1 MSRSLPALARFLPAL
16 GVMTMIFALSH
27 QPADDLPSLL
37 PHFDKIAHFFI
48 YGLLAAALVG
58 AFEPGLRQRRPWL
71 VVGAI
76 VLWCLAYGLSDE
88 FHQSFI
94 PGRSPSLTDIVADT
108 LGAVVVSLG
117 WIGVQVQ
124 SGRRAIAGEEAD

>member
-1 MSRSLPALARFLPAL
+1 MSRMLPAPVRFLPAI
-16 GVMTMIFALSH
+16 GVMAVIFLLSH
-27 QPADDLPSLL
+27 QQGDDLPPLF

-58 AFEPGLRQRRPWL
+58 AFQPGLRQSRPWP

-76 VLWCLAYGLSDE
+76 VLWCLIYGLSDE

-94 PGRSPSLTDIVADT
+94 PGRSPSLADIVADT

-117 WIGVQVQ
+117 WIIFRVP
-124 SGRRAIAGEEAD
+124 SAKTGEEPN